1 MRKRIYIS
9 FDIDGKLR
17 VDSFPAP
24 ADNLRSVL
32 NCIAQVYAIPV
43 GLLTDEGRKLFGIKE
58 EGRDI

>member
-43 GLLTDEGRKLFGIKE
+43 GL
-58 EGRDI
+58 